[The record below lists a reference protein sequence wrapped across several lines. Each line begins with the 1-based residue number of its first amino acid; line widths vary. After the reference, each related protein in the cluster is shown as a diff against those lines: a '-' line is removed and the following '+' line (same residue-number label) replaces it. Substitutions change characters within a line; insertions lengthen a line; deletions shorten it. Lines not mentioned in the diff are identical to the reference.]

1 MVLVLQLTP
10 VGLLVPYLEIT
21 QSKRKQTYFLKRE
34 PQMVTEHNYKDLLIP
49 GDMAPNP
56 IEELAVLV
64 EDVSS
69 PTSCTIIQL
78 LSNGYI
84 PLDSIH

>member
-1 MVLVLQLTP
+1 MILVLQLTAA
-10 VGLLVPYLEIT
+10 GLLVPYLGIT
-21 QSKRKQTYFLKRE
+21 QSRRKLTYFLKRSPE
-34 PQMVTEHNYKDLLIP
+34 LITDANYKDLLIP

-69 PTSCTIIQL
+69 EAS
-78 LSNGYI
+78 
-84 PLDSIH
+84 